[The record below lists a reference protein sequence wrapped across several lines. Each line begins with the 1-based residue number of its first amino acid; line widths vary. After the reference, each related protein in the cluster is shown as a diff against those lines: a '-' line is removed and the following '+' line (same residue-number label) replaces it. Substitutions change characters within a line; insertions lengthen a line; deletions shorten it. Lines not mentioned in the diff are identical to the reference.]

1 MGDGIMETWMIVLL
15 SLLGIMSVI
24 LIVLLVVCVRM
35 HRMNRQI
42 RQMVEEAIDGTFLEK
57 TYDETVASSIEARLG
72 MWIGQSVLTEQVLKQ
87 EKDIIQSTI
96 ADISHQTKTPIA
108 NLSLY
113 TELLKEQPLEK
124 EALEYVTMLEAQTR
138 RLTFLIQALV
148 KASRLE
154 TGIIA
159 LKPGNYSLDLL
170 FEDIRRQIAQTKEAE
185 KRIVTIEHEEGM
197 AVYDRK
203 WTLEAVMNLVD
214 NAIKYSEP
222 GKKIEISGQAY
233 EMFYRITVTDEGDGI
248 PEEEHAKI
256 FARFYRGTAATLKE
270 GVGLGLYLTQEI
282 IQKEGGYIKL
292 SSKPGEGSSFSVF
305 LKR

>member
-1 MGDGIMETWMIVLL
+1 MEKWMIGLF
-15 SLLGIMSVI
+15 SILGIMSII
-24 LIVLLVVCVRM
+24 LIIVCVRM
-35 HRMNRQI
+35 HRMNRRI
-42 RQMVEEAIDGTFLEK
+42 RQLVEDAIDGKFQEK

-72 MWIGQSVLTEQVLKQ
+72 SWISQSVLTEQALKQ

-124 EALEYVTMLEAQTR
+124 EALEYVNMLEAQTR

-159 LKPGNYSLDLL
+159 LKPENVNLDLL

-185 KRIVTIEHEEGM
+185 KRIVTMEHEEGM

-222 GKKIEISGQAY
+222 GRRIQITGQAY

-248 PEEEHAKI
+248 PEEEQAKI

-270 GVGLGLYLTQEI
+270 GVGLGLYLTREI

-292 SSKPGEGSSFSVF
+292 SSKAGEGSSFSIF